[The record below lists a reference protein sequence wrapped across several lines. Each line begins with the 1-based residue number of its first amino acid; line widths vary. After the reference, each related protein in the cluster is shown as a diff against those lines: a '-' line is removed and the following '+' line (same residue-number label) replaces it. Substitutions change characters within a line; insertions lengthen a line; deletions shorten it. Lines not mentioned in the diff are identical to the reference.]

1 MRITSGGLMGHTAPS
16 GSQSL
21 PNGKVQLFIQET
33 NQSFKGGSFVSR
45 GPQSN
50 QQASKL
56 LKTLINT
63 NQDAMPTS

>member
-1 MRITSGGLMGHTAPS
+1 MGHTAPS

-21 PNGKVQLFIQET
+21 PSGKVQLFMQEST
-33 NQSFKGGSFVSR
+33 QSFKGGSFVSR
-45 GPQSN
+45 GPQGH